1 MKKSKRKII
10 ITGSEGILGKEISKY
25 FEKSNEVFKLDLKLG
40 DDLSDEEF
48 VKKWFFKNHADYLI
62 NCFAIN
68 DHIDKKRKK
77 KTLFEYDLESFRNS
91 MDVNVI
97 SLFSVC
103 REFAKNNKKGTIVNF
118 SSIYGIQSPRPDMYE
133 NSHKDIGYCVSK
145 AGVINISKYLAAHLA
160 PNIKVNCIVPGG
172 VLNDQS
178 SKFVKNYS
186 KLTPLQ
192 RMMKKNELNG
202 LIDFLCSKKSTYMTG
217 SIIVVDGG
225 YSIW

>member
-1 MKKSKRKII
+1 
-10 ITGSEGILGKEISKY
+10 
-25 FEKSNEVFKLDLKLG
+25 
-40 DDLSDEEF
+40 
-48 VKKWFFKNHADYLI
+48 
-62 NCFAIN
+62 
-68 DHIDKKRKK
+68 
-77 KTLFEYDLESFRNS
+77 
-91 MDVNVI
+91 MDVNII

-133 NSHKDIGYCVSK
+133 NTHKEIGYCVSK
-145 AGVINISKYLAAHLA
+145 AGVINLSKYLAVHFA

-172 VLNDQS
+172 VLNNQP

>member
-1 MKKSKRKII
+1 MMKNKRKII
-10 ITGSEGILGKEISKY
+10 ITGSEGILGKEISKH
-25 FEKSNEVFKLDLKLG
+25 FEKNDTILKLDLKFG
-40 DDLSDEEF
+40 NDLTNEEF
-48 VKKWFFKNHADYLI
+48 VKKWFSKNSADYLI
-62 NCFAIN
+62 NCFVTN
-68 DHIDKKRKK
+68 DHITKKRKN
-77 KTLFEYDLESFRNS
+77 KTLFEYDLKSFKNS
-91 MDVNVI
+91 MDVNII

-118 SSIYGIQSPRPDMYE
+118 SSIYGIQSPRPDMYD

-145 AGVINISKYLAAHLA
+145 AGVINLSKYLAAHLA
-160 PNIKVNCIVPGG
+160 PDIKINCIVPGG
-172 VLNDQS
+172 VLNNQS
-178 SKFVKNYS
+178 SKFIKNYS
-186 KLTPLQ
+186 KLTPLK